1 MRVALRGIASTER
14 GTACAQTVPHTIP
27 ISQPVP
33 THRIGVILPHSGYN
47 GGEMA
52 ITTSDL
58 PELVRLL
65 QQHPEWREAL
75 RLILLGEELLNL
87 PHLVSQVVQG
97 QQEIVGVLQE
107 VVRILQRHEQQI
119 GQLIEGQRRHSEE
132 IAEMRA
138 VLTQVLEVQRRHSE
152 AIEQLTATQQRHSEL
167 IEQLIATQQRHSELI
182 EQLIATQQR
191 HSEEIA
197 EMRAVLTQVLEVQ
210 RRHSEAI
217 EQLTATQQRHSE
229 LIEQLIATQQRHSE
243 EIAEMRAVQQRHTE
257 SILRLE
263 EVQQRL
269 IQEFEALRQEV
280 RGEIRELRE
289 EIREVREEVRELRSE
304 MGRMTQTLG
313 LTMEEHAE
321 DVLITVMERKGWRLI
336 RGPNSLSL
344 DGELDLIAVFED
356 EMGQQRTVLMEVK
369 LRLSRREVE
378 AWTDRVRSEGF
389 LQQLQ
394 EQGFAAPYHPYLF
407 GFRID
412 VAADEM
418 ARRRRMGLMTSR
430 GEIVEP
436 EVIE

>member
-1 MRVALRGIASTER
+1 
-14 GTACAQTVPHTIP
+14 
-27 ISQPVP
+27 
-33 THRIGVILPHSGYN
+33 
-47 GGEMA
+47 
-52 ITTSDL
+52 
-58 PELVRLL
+58 
-65 QQHPEWREAL
+65 
-75 RLILLGEELLNL
+75 
-87 PHLVSQVVQG
+87 
-97 QQEIVGVLQE
+97 
-107 VVRILQRHEQQI
+107 
-119 GQLIEGQRRHSEE
+119 
-132 IAEMRA
+132 
-138 VLTQVLEVQRRHSE
+138 
-152 AIEQLTATQQRHSEL
+152 
-167 IEQLIATQQRHSELI
+167 
-182 EQLIATQQR
+182 
-191 HSEEIA
+191 
-197 EMRAVLTQVLEVQ
+197 
-210 RRHSEAI
+210 
-217 EQLTATQQRHSE
+217 
-229 LIEQLIATQQRHSE
+229 
-243 EIAEMRAVQQRHTE
+243 
-257 SILRLE
+257 
-263 EVQQRL
+263 VQQRL

>member
-1 MRVALRGIASTER
+1 VGLRGIASTER

-27 ISQPVP
+27 INQPVP
-33 THRIGVILPHSGYN
+33 THRIEVILPLSGYN
-47 GGEMA
+47 GDEMA

-87 PHLVSQVVQG
+87 PQLVNQLIQG
-97 QQEIVGVLQE
+97 QQEIVSVLQE
-107 VVRILQRHEQQI
+107 VVRILQRHERQI
-119 GQLIEGQRRHSEE
+119 SQLIEGQQRHSEE

-152 AIEQLTATQQRHSEL
+152 AIERLTETQQRHSEL

-197 EMRAVLTQVLEVQ
+197 EMRAV
-210 RRHSEAI
+210 
-217 EQLTATQQRHSE
+217 QQRH
-229 LIEQLIATQQRHSE
+229 
-243 EIAEMRAVQQRHTE
+243 AEA
-257 SILRLE
+257 ILRLE
-263 EVQQRL
+263 ETQQRL

-280 RGEIRELRE
+280 RA
-289 EIREVREEVRELRSE
+289 EIREVREELREVREEVKELRSE

-344 DGELDLIAVFED
+344 DGEIDLIAVFED
-356 EMGQQRTVLMEVK
+356 ETGQQRTVLMEVK

-378 AWTDRVRSEGF
+378 AWADRVRSEGF
-389 LQQLQ
+389 IQQLQ
-394 EQGFAAPYHPYLF
+394 EHGFAAPYHPYVF

>member
-1 MRVALRGIASTER
+1 
-14 GTACAQTVPHTIP
+14 
-27 ISQPVP
+27 
-33 THRIGVILPHSGYN
+33 
-47 GGEMA
+47 MA

-107 VVRILQRHEQQI
+107 VVRILQRHEQLI
-119 GQLIEGQRRHSEE
+119 GQLIEG
-132 IAEMRA
+132 
-138 VLTQVLEVQRRHSE
+138 
-152 AIEQLTATQQRHSEL
+152 
-167 IEQLIATQQRHSELI
+167 
-182 EQLIATQQR
+182 
-191 HSEEIA
+191 
-197 EMRAVLTQVLEVQ
+197 Q

-243 EIAEMRAVQQRHTE
+243 EIAEMRAVLTQVLEVQQRHSELIEQLIATQQRHSELIEQLIATQQRHSEEITE
-257 SILRLE
+257 MRAVQQRHAEAILRLE
-263 EVQQRL
+263 QVQQRL
-269 IQEFEALRQEV
+269 IEEFEALRQEV
-280 RGEIRELRE
+280 RGEIREVRE
-289 EIREVREEVRELRSE
+289 EIREIREEVREVREEVRELRSE

-356 EMGQQRTVLMEVK
+356 EVGQQRTVLMEVK

-378 AWTDRVRSEGF
+378 AWADRVRSEGF

-412 VAADEM
+412 VAADET
-418 ARRRRMGLMTSR
+418 ARRRRVGLMTSR

>member
-27 ISQPVP
+27 MSQPVP

-97 QQEIVGVLQE
+97 QQETVGVLQE

-197 EMRAVLTQVLEVQ
+197 EMRAV
-210 RRHSEAI
+210 
-217 EQLTATQQRHSE
+217 
-229 LIEQLIATQQRHSE
+229 
-243 EIAEMRAVQQRHTE
+243 QQRHTE

-280 RGEIRELRE
+280 RGEIREVRE
-289 EIREVREEVRELRSE
+289 EIREVREEIRELRSE

-313 LTMEEHAE
+313 LTVEEHAE

>member
-1 MRVALRGIASTER
+1 
-14 GTACAQTVPHTIP
+14 
-27 ISQPVP
+27 
-33 THRIGVILPHSGYN
+33 
-47 GGEMA
+47 MA

-107 VVRILQRHEQQI
+107 VVRILQRHEQLI
-119 GQLIEGQRRHSEE
+119 GQLIEGQRRHSEAIE
-132 IAEMRA
+132 Q
-138 VLTQVLEVQRRHSE
+138 LTATQRRHSE
-152 AIEQLTATQQRHSEL
+152 AIEQLIATQQRHSEL

-197 EMRAVLTQVLEVQ
+197 EMRAV
-210 RRHSEAI
+210 
-217 EQLTATQQRHSE
+217 QQRH
-229 LIEQLIATQQRHSE
+229 
-243 EIAEMRAVQQRHTE
+243 AEA
-257 SILRLE
+257 ILRLE
-263 EVQQRL
+263 QVQQRL
-269 IQEFEALRQEV
+269 IEEFEALRQEV
-280 RGEIRELRE
+280 RGEIREVRE
-289 EIREVREEVRELRSE
+289 EIREIREEVREVREEVRELRSE

-356 EMGQQRTVLMEVK
+356 EVGQQRTVLMEVK

-378 AWTDRVRSEGF
+378 AWADRVRSEGF

-412 VAADEM
+412 VAADET